1 MNEALTPR
9 AQRVIEMAATFA
21 KSLDHN
27 YVGVEHLLLGLVR
40 CGGLAGDLLA
50 AKVSEQE
57 ILDAIR
63 GPGHLTEER
72 IREIVRDE
80 LDAAQATAS
89 AIAKDL
95 GLVPD
100 R

>member
-9 AQRVIEMAATFA
+9 AQRVIEMAATF
-21 KSLDHN
+21 
-27 YVGVEHLLLGLVR
+27 VGVEHLLLGLV
-40 CGGLAGDLLA
+40 
-50 AKVSEQE
+50 
-57 ILDAIR
+57 LDAIR

-80 LDAAQATAS
+80 LERAAQATAS